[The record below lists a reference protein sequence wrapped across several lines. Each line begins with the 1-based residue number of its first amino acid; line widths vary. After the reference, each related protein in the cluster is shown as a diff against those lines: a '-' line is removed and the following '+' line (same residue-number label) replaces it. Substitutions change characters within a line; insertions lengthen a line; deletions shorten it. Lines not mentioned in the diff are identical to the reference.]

1 MTTRPAELSEC
12 LSMFYDA
19 YQVFC
24 NYTPEEQAV
33 ILDFNQNIQSKPSAF
48 QGKTLR
54 ELYLLLVLYDTR
66 LKNRPLPHIHETK
79 TLLRRVIASR
89 EHQGETITPPTALT
103 ESSWKSVLTTLPAH
117 LRNLFTKQCTNGSL
131 VHRFFYRHQLNQPEH
146 YQVMVTTIEKIGLAG
161 KFYTK

>member
-1 MTTRPAELSEC
+1 MTTPRAELSDC
-12 LSMFYDA
+12 LSMFHDA

-24 NYTPEEQAV
+24 NYSPEEQVV
-33 ILDFNQNIQSKPSAF
+33 ILDFNQNIQSKHSAF

-66 LKNRPLPHIHETK
+66 LKNRPLPHIQNTK
-79 TLLRRVIASR
+79 TLLRGVIASR
-89 EHQGETITPPTALT
+89 ERQGETITPPPALT
-103 ESSWKSVLTTLPAH
+103 EPSWASVLKTIPSH
-117 LRNLFTKQCTNGSL
+117 LRNLFTKQCTNSGL

-161 KFYTK
+161 KFYAE